1 MTIETKY
8 LKHDLDEVVSLAYTD
23 LKTLEGSR
31 LLITGGTGFVGKW
44 LLYSLL
50 NFHLQT
56 QIKFEVIVGADR
68 LQFSGNVEGEKIS
81 GELLRGN
88 LVLPWFA
95 QRQ

>member
-1 MTIETKY
+1 MTIDTKY
-8 LKHDLDEVVSLAYTD
+8 LKDDLDQVVSLAYTD

-56 QIKFEVIVGADR
+56 QIKFEIIVISR
-68 LQFSGNVEGEKIS
+68 NPKKFIEENPSLNN
-81 GELLRGN
+81 ELFR
-88 LVLPWFA
+88 
-95 QRQ
+95 